1 MSFLESIFNVKDKV
15 VVITGGTGVLGTS
28 MATGLL
34 KAGSTVVLLGR
45 SKDKLNEKLKLL
57 SNLDGIV
64 DGYACDVLNE
74 NEIREVNRKVVNK
87 FKRIDALI
95 NAAGGNMPGATVTPD
110 QTIFDL
116 KLSEF
121 DKVTQL
127 NFDGTVLTTM
137 IFGKTMAEQKK
148 GSIINI
154 SSMAVERAISRGVGY
169 SAAKAAVENFTRWMA
184 MELALKFGDGLRVNA
199 IAPGF
204 LITDQNRNLLTNE
217 DGSLTE
223 RGETIL
229 KLTPFKRF
237 GEPDEFIGP
246 IIWLV
251 SDASKFVTGTIIA
264 IDGGFN
270 AYSGV

>member
-1 MSFLESIFNVKDKV
+1 MSYIESIFNVKDKV
-15 VVITGGTGVLGTS
+15 VVITGGSGVLGTA
-28 MATGLL
+28 MAEGLL
-34 KAGSTVVLLGR
+34 KAGAHVVLLGR
-45 SKDKLNEKLKLL
+45 NEEKLNEKVRAL
-57 SNLDGIV
+57 SNLDGTV
-64 DGYACDVLNE
+64 VGYKCDVLIEDNVK
-74 NEIREVNRKVVNK
+74 EVNKKVVDK
-87 FKRIDALI
+87 FKRIDVLI
-95 NAAGGNMPGATVTPD
+95 NAAGGNMPGATVSPD
-110 QTIFDL
+110 HTIFEL

-127 NFDGTVLTTM
+127 NFDGTVLTTL
-137 IFGKTMAEQKK
+137 IFGETMAQQKK
-148 GSIINI
+148 GSIINV
-154 SSMAVERAISRGVGY
+154 SSMAVERAISGGVGY

-204 LITDQNRNLLTNE
+204 LITDQNRRLLTNE

-229 KLTPFKRF
+229 KLTPFGRF
-237 GEPDEFIGP
+237 GEPEEFIGP
-246 IIWLV
+246 IIWLA

>member
-1 MSFLESIFNVKDKV
+1 MSYLESVFNIKDRV
-15 VVITGGTGVLGTS
+15 VVITGGTGVLGTA
-28 MATGLL
+28 MAEGLL
-34 KAGSTVVLLGR
+34 RAGANVVLLGR
-45 SKDKLNEKLKLL
+45 DEEKLKAKLKSL
-57 SNLDGIV
+57 GDLGGEV
-64 DGYACDVLNE
+64 DGYACDVLIE
-74 NEIREVNRKVVNK
+74 DDIHEVNKKVLEK
-87 FKRIDALI
+87 FGKIDGLI
-95 NAAGGNMPGATVTPD
+95 NAAGGNMPGATVSPD

-127 NFDGTVLTTM
+127 NFDGTVLTTL

-148 GSIINI
+148 GSIINV

-184 MELALKFGDGLRVNA
+184 MELAQKFGDGLRVNA

-204 LITDQNRNLLTNE
+204 LITDQNRKLLTNE

-223 RGETIL
+223 RGNTIL
-229 KLTPFKRF
+229 DLTPFKRF
-237 GEPDEFIGP
+237 GEPDEFIGS
-246 IIWLV
+246 IIWLI
-251 SDASKFVTGTIIA
+251 SDASKFVTGSIIA

>member
-1 MSFLESIFNVKDKV
+1 MHYLESLFNVKNKV
-15 VVITGGTGVLGTS
+15 VVITGGTGALGTA
-28 MATGLL
+28 MAEGLL
-34 KAGSTVVLLGR
+34 KAGANVVLLGR
-45 SKDKLNEKLKLL
+45 NKEKLESKLKSL
-57 SNLDGIV
+57 TNLGGEV
-64 DGYACDVLNE
+64 SGYTCDVLHE
-74 NEIREVNRKVVNK
+74 DEIREVNRKISEK
-87 FKRIDALI
+87 HLRIDALI
-95 NAAGGNMPGATVTPD
+95 NAAGGNMPGATVTPN
-110 QTIFDL
+110 QTIFDI

-127 NFDGTVLTTM
+127 NFDGTVLTTL

-148 GSIINI
+148 GSIINV

-184 MELALKFGDGLRVNA
+184 MELAQKFGDGLRVNA

-223 RGETIL
+223 RGETII
-229 KLTPFKRF
+229 KLTPFRRF
-237 GEPDEFIGP
+237 GEPEEFIGS

-251 SDASKFVTGTIIA
+251 SDASKFVTGTIVA

-270 AYSGV
+270 AFSGV

>member
-1 MSFLESIFNVKDKV
+1 MSYLESVFNIKDKV
-15 VVITGGTGVLGTS
+15 VVITGGTGVLGTA
-28 MATGLL
+28 MAEGLL
-34 KAGSTVVLLGR
+34 RAGANVVILGR
-45 SKDKLNEKLKLL
+45 DEEKLKAKLKSL
-57 SNLDGIV
+57 SNLGGEV
-64 DGYACDVLNE
+64 DGYTCDVLLE
-74 NEIREVNRKVVNK
+74 DDIHEVNKMVLEK
-87 FKRIDALI
+87 FGKIDALI
-95 NAAGGNMPGATVTPD
+95 NAAGGNMPGATVSPD

-127 NFDGTVLTTM
+127 NFDGTVLTTL
-137 IFGKTMAEQKK
+137 IFGKTMSEQKK
-148 GSIINI
+148 GSIINV

-184 MELALKFGDGLRVNA
+184 MELAQKFGDGLRVNA

-204 LITDQNRNLLTNE
+204 LITDQNRKLLTNE

-229 KLTPFKRF
+229 KLTPFGRF
-237 GEPDEFIGP
+237 GEPDEFIGS
-246 IIWLV
+246 IIWLI
-251 SDASKFVTGTIIA
+251 SDASKFVTGSIIA